1 MPLRAAHYVSGKAC
15 RRPPRG
21 TMTGM
26 MSTGMVVGARS
37 INEVVSP
44 PSLGPM
50 SMTDAVIVGGG
61 MQNVVIPLAPT

>member
-1 MPLRAAHYVSGKAC
+1 
-15 RRPPRG
+15 
-21 TMTGM
+21 MTGM